1 MGEQVVRNAG
11 IGRQLPRLAT
21 VAGLAAE
28 KVVPIT
34 AVFRDA
40 VAADKVLGLHRTTER
55 AVRAGYLADDEAQE
69 LLRHITTEA
78 FFASATLFILVAT
91 AN

>member
-1 MGEQVVRNAG
+1 
-11 IGRQLPRLAT
+11 
-21 VAGLAAE
+21 
-28 KVVPIT
+28 
-34 AVFRDA
+34 

-55 AVRAGYLADDEAQE
+55 AVRAGYLTHDEAQE
-69 LLRHITTEA
+69 LLRHITTEQ